1 MKKFLRVLTFIL
13 ELIVAPF
20 NIIIKSN
27 GVGLSTNK
35 WLKAWVIFLVAIALV
50 AIGIVYYY
58 KSYLFS
64 LT

>member
-50 AIGIVYYY
+50 ILGIMYYY

>member
-1 MKKFLRVLTFIL
+1 MKKFLRVLAFIL

-50 AIGIVYYY
+50 ILGIVYYY

>member
-50 AIGIVYYY
+50 VLGIMYYY